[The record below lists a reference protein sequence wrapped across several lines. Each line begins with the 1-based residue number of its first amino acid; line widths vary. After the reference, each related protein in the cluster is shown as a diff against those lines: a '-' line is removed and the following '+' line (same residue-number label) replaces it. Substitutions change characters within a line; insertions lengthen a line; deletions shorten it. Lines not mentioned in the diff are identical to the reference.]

1 MSLNKN
7 IIDIRFQ
14 DKLYHGRYLNFSFGK
29 RLVSVMSL
37 QDSLL
42 LNYDYVSSE
51 ARSVDEQIFYF
62 VLDSEIGN
70 EQEDL
75 VKQIESSL

>member
-14 DKLYHGRYLNFSFGK
+14 DKFYYGRYLNFSFGK

-70 EQEDL
+70 DQEDL